1 MKQTVQEIK
10 LQNLSA
16 RIAMKKLVYL
26 FICSR
31 QMTVQESVYLC
42 LPELRLRKCQLGV
55 MFINTN
61 MPHE

>member
-16 RIAMKKLVYL
+16 RIAVKKLVYS
-26 FICSR
+26 FICPR
-31 QMTVQESVYLC
+31 QMSAQEAVYLC

-55 MFINTN
+55 MFMNTN
-61 MPHE
+61 LPHE